1 MSNLSVPWPLGEN
14 KLAKLR
20 RHTSRVLLR
29 VEKVWAH
36 LTSPGDQLSHQIGYP
51 QFGDFVGKH
60 VGHHVGLLV
69 HLHVGHHV
77 YLHVGHHVSHHVGH
91 CVSQHVG
98 HGNVFS
104 TLCEV
109 SETLT
114 EWKSETMTY
123 GRTD

>member
-1 MSNLSVPWPLGEN
+1 MSG
-14 KLAKLR
+14 K
-20 RHTSRVLLR
+20 LR

-77 YLHVGHHVSHHVGH
+77 YLHVGHCVSHHVGH
-91 CVSQHVG
+91 
-98 HGNVFS
+98 GNVVS

-114 EWKSETMTY
+114 EWKSKTLMDGLTERESKAM
-123 GRTD
+123 